1 MRKSSVSFLALIAG
15 AALALTA
22 LPPVA
27 SAVDTNTPTRG
38 EPAQSSS
45 QSAKPA
51 KASKKKSKKE
61 KKSEQQFIDGYRAA
75 HALIYKRHAYAAG
88 IDKLKS
94 LGKDDNPDVA
104 NLIGYSSRKLGRYED
119 SEDLVRAGAGR
130 RSEPQPHLVLLRHV
144 ARRAGQP
151 AQGARAS
158 DQSGLALRHHVPRL
172 HRAEGRDRG
181 HPHVLMRFDVESVS
195 TAGPRARPLLLLSPS
210 QRD

>member
-1 MRKSSVSFLALIAG
+1 MRKSSVSVLALLAG
-15 AALALTA
+15 AALALIA

-27 SAVDTNTPTRG
+27 GAVDTNTPTRG
-38 EPAQSSS
+38 EPAQQSS
-45 QSAKPA
+45 QPAKPA

-119 SEDLVRAGAGR
+119 SKIWYERALAADPTHSRTWSYYGMWHAEQGNLLKAR
-130 RSEPQPHLVLLRHV
+130 EHLTKV
-144 ARRAGQP
+144 ASLCGTKCRDYTELKG
-151 AQGARAS
+151 
-158 DQSGLALRHHVPRL
+158 VI
-172 HRAEGRDRG
+172 EGTR
-181 HPHVLMRFDVESVS
+181 
-195 TAGPRARPLLLLSPS
+195 TY
-210 QRD
+210 